1 MYVFIYYLS
10 STYLTIWLSNLSVC
24 MSVYVS
30 AYLAICLSVYP
41 FVYVSIYYQSI
52 PDYLSIWLAD
62 YFLSLSMLFFFVS
75 LSISPNIHISLCLC
89 LSLSLPSICLSVWP
103 PLCLSLSLCLYIFLY
118 SFIYLSNLPVYLAI
132 YVSSFL
138 SSNLKRNDY
147 AIMRGFL
154 HKWKLTCPKRSNS
167 ASLLQRLTSGSNYI
181 VGYFFWHPSF
191 RCDFN
196 QVSHISAP
204 VSLVKS

>member
-1 MYVFIYYLS
+1 
-10 STYLTIWLSNLSVC
+10 
-24 MSVYVS
+24 
-30 AYLAICLSVYP
+30 
-41 FVYVSIYYQSI
+41 
-52 PDYLSIWLAD
+52 LSICMATSMS
-62 YFLSLSMLFFFVS
+62 LSLSVSIFFC
-75 LSISPNIHISLCLC
+75 IH
-89 LSLSLPSICLSVWP
+89 
-103 PLCLSLSLCLYIFLY
+103 
-118 SFIYLSNLPVYLAI
+118 SFIYRIYLAI

-167 ASLLQRLTSGSNYI
+167 ASLLQRLTSWSNYI